1 MSAHGAQPL
10 GTEVSQF
17 DDDYYSNLN
26 LMTDEKSE
34 SNLRNQRNKSME
46 NILSLDQF
54 QQMRQNQ
61 SQMLI
66 RGDEAYEE

>member
-1 MSAHGAQPL
+1 M

-34 SNLRNQRNKSME
+34 SNLRNQRNRSME
-46 NILSLDQF
+46 NILSLAQF
-54 QQMRQNQ
+54 QEMRQNQ

-66 RGDEAYEE
+66 RGDESYDAQEKMLRN